1 MLKLIGE
8 VYRVVHRS
16 APVDAVLVLA
26 LEIDLGAKGIA
37 RAVQGV
43 KPQGI
48 VDGEVVAADGLLEIR
63 LPVVPFGARIFP
75 DIAQDSPYFQ
85 RGNDQPGA
93 RSVAG
98 GEVVIDCQLIRHV
111 GTGDKGKEQVSFRS
125 QEVVELPPV
134 GDPEDRSE
142 IPERPHEVSLVRIG
156 DRVVNPVVGRKQ
168 TDVCHEVIFPDRLV
182 PGAFRGGLER
192 QQGGQEQPEKQEVF
206 HRKSCRWLATDKV
219 RIFFDNK
226 KGTLGKI

>member
-26 LEIDLGAKGIA
+26 LEIGLGAKGIA

-48 VDGEVVAADGLLEIR
+48 VDGEVVTADGLSEIR

-75 DIAQDSPYFQ
+75 HVSQDSPYFQ
-85 RGNDQPGA
+85 EAEPAPQGGNDQPGA
-93 RSVAG
+93 CSVAG
-98 GEVVIDCQLIRHV
+98 GEVVIDGQLIRHV
-111 GTGDKGKEQVSFRS
+111 GAGDKGKKQVPFRR

-142 IPERPHEVSLVRIG
+142 IPERPHEVPLVRIG
-156 DRVVNPVVGRKQ
+156 DRVVNPVVGR
-168 TDVCHEVIFPDRLV
+168 E
-182 PGAFRGGLER
+182 
-192 QQGGQEQPEKQEVF
+192 
-206 HRKSCRWLATDKV
+206 
-219 RIFFDNK
+219 
-226 KGTLGKI
+226 